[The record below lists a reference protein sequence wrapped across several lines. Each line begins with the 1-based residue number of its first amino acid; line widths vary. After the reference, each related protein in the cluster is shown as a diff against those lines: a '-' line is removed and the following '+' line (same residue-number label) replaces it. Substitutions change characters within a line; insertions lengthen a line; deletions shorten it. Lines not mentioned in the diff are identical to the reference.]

1 MSSEFDRK
9 VFVRDL
15 KEEFH
20 LTQITGNDD
29 SLNRWIIAP
38 DVNRP
43 GLELTGNMRET
54 DLKRVNLIGNK
65 ELAFIKTLDE
75 NTQRERFDSIT
86 DGFTPCIIITSGN
99 KTPEILKN
107 LAIQKNF
114 PIFETDESTFRVVVQ
129 VIAYLDEKLA
139 PTESF
144 HGVMMNIYGVGV
156 MLQGKS
162 GIGKSELALDLIQ
175 RGHMLVADDRVDI
188 SRVHNDLIC
197 RSPELLKNMLEIRGV
212 GVIDVSMAFGST
224 STLDESYLDFVIELV
239 PFDAT
244 KINDRIGVEDN
255 PTVSILGVDRP
266 LVKIPVKEGR
276 AMGAIIESAVANFR
290 LLEKGIDSA
299 KIFDKRVV
307 EYIEKNKE

>member
-1 MSSEFDRK
+1 
-9 VFVRDL
+9 
-15 KEEFH
+15 
-20 LTQITGNDD
+20 
-29 SLNRWIIAP
+29 
-38 DVNRP
+38 
-43 GLELTGNMRET
+43 
-54 DLKRVNLIGNK
+54 
-65 ELAFIKTLDE
+65 
-75 NTQRERFDSIT
+75 
-86 DGFTPCIIITSGN
+86 
-99 KTPEILKN
+99 
-107 LAIQKNF
+107 
-114 PIFETDESTFRVVVQ
+114 
-129 VIAYLDEKLA
+129 
-139 PTESF
+139 
-144 HGVMMNIYGVGV
+144 
-156 MLQGKS
+156 
-162 GIGKSELALDLIQ
+162 
-175 RGHMLVADDRVDI
+175 
-188 SRVHNDLIC
+188 
-197 RSPELLKNMLEIRGV
+197 MLEIRGV